1 MPRRSILAMRWPF
14 LNVEDNSVAFDIP
27 AIRAAQTRLHAL
39 RGGKVSDTP
48 GLALVPDDTPDTR
61 TDDE

>member
-1 MPRRSILAMRWPF
+1 MPWPF

-27 AIRAAQTRLHAL
+27 AIRAAQTRLHVL